1 MPSRQWE
8 GKLQV
13 V

>member
-1 MPSRQWE
+1 MLPRQWE